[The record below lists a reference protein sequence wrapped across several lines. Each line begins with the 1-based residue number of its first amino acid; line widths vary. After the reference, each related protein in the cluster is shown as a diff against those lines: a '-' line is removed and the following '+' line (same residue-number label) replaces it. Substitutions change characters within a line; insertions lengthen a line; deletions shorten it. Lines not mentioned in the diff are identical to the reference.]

1 MPKCFLSVLF
11 LMLFSLFSFHSIVR
25 EKEKEKSQLFLFK
38 YSSLQIFNVVI
49 VVVFLIIQHR

>member
-1 MPKCFLSVLF
+1 MLLICFISHVI
-11 LMLFSLFSFHSIVR
+11 LFSFRSIVR